1 MRQTGATPDPG
12 VEANARLTGSIAV
25 VLLALLAADFATG
38 LIVRRVLLSHVLIGF
53 RLIPAVLLKLGS
65 VGYRFVRYYTG
76 DRRFR
81 IAGPPRLLARLLGP
95 VSVLLTIVVF
105 GTGLELWL
113 FGYRFG
119 FVWAPLHHASSY
131 LWFAAMA
138 VHVITYWRRVPQ
150 LALADWRDHLGGAV
164 ARRSLVVG
172 SLLLGAVLAIAL
184 LPFPT
189 PFALPSG
196 GG

>member
-1 MRQTGATPDPG
+1 MSEAGATPDPC

-38 LIVRRVLLSHVLIGF
+38 LIVRRVLLGHALIGF
-53 RLIPAVLLKLGS
+53 LLIPAVPLKLGS
-65 VGYRFVRYYTG
+65 VAYRFILYYTG
-76 DRRFR
+76 DR
-81 IAGPPRLLARLLGP
+81 
-95 VSVLLTIVVF
+95 
-105 GTGLELWL
+105 L

-138 VHVITYWRRVPQ
+138 IHVITYWRRAPQ

>member
-1 MRQTGATPDPG
+1 MRRTGATPDPG

-38 LIVRRVLLSHVLIGF
+38 LVVRRALLSHALIGF
-53 RLIPAVLLKLGS
+53 L
-65 VGYRFVRYYTG
+65 RFG
-76 DRRFR
+76 L
-81 IAGPPRLLARLLGP
+81 AGPPRLLARLLGP

-105 GTGLELWL
+105 GTGLQLWL

-119 FVWAPLHHASSY
+119 FVWALLHHASSY

-138 VHVITYWRRVPQ
+138 VHVITYWRRAPQ
-150 LALADWRDHLGGAV
+150 LALADWRDHLGDAV

-172 SLLLGAVLAIAL
+172 SLLLGAVLAIAM

-196 GG
+196 SG

>member
-1 MRQTGATPDPG
+1 MRETGATPDPG

-38 LIVRRVLLSHVLIGF
+38 LIVRRVLLSHALIGF
-53 RLIPAVLLKLGS
+53 LLIPA
-65 VGYRFVRYYTG
+65 
-76 DRRFR
+76 
-81 IAGPPRLLARLLGP
+81 
-95 VSVLLTIVVF
+95 VLLTIVVF

-138 VHVITYWRRVPQ
+138 IHVITYWRRAPQ